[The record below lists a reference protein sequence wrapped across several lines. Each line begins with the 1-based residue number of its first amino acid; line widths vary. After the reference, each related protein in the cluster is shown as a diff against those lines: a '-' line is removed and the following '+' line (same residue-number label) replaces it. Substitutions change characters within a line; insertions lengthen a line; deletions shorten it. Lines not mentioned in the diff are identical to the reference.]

1 MNGYIERPATFPS
14 LQNRSIF
21 ITGGG
26 SGIGASLVEHFC
38 QQGAK
43 VCFADIHD
51 GAAHDLVSRLEEKAA
66 AILHY
71 IHCDVRNIEAL
82 RRAVARSHNWRFAD
96 GILARARSGNA

>member
-14 LQNRSIF
+14 LQDRSIF

-43 VCFADIHD
+43 VSFADIAD
-51 GAAHDLVSRLEEKAA
+51 GLAMALVARLKERDTRLLTISI
-66 AILHY
+66 AI
-71 IHCDVRNIEAL
+71 CVTL
-82 RRAVARSHNWRFAD
+82 RRYGWPSLKPVNATARCRY
-96 GILARARSGNA
+96 